1 MCYYD
6 IVFTYTLLLP
16 ILLVKLKFRS
26 SVNIHPLIRLVSKI
40 GEPCGLACALL
51 MSQMR
56 KLVSHP
62 NPHKHYVK
70 AHISCTTTT
79 MNSILLSLMVTLET
93 ETDLSCTQGELL
105 LCISMESFYDP
116 AFLPTKMARLIIHVE
131 STTLLNWDTANQ
143 LERWVTEVSRRQ
155 HPKKGWCVV
164 WVWGSRVLGAPP
176 GAWDKWWQE
185 TALGFLPDLTNWTP
199 GKGVRE
205 QLILPEK
212 LLLKPT
218 FKNFIH
224 KICRALFCEG
234 RWSFSRG
241 KRKQTNKCSAS
252 QFIPIWWV
260 RWCSNSEDGQ
270 FHKAD
275 ENKKERNRIMLFR
288 ILLSKWYMR
297 IKKYKT

>member
-1 MCYYD
+1 MADFLCGTKISLLCFHPSTNSTCSQD
-6 IVFTYTLLLP
+6 GRALRPGLCPAHVPNEEISLAPKPTQTL
-16 ILLVKLKFRS
+16 
-26 SVNIHPLIRLVSKI
+26 HT
-40 GEPCGLACALL
+40 
-51 MSQMR
+51 
-56 KLVSHP
+56 
-62 NPHKHYVK
+62 YVK

-93 ETDLSCTQGELL
+93 ETDLSCTQGELF

-205 QLILPEK
+205 QLQRTTIDI
-212 LLLKPT
+212 
-218 FKNFIH
+218 N
-224 KICRALFCEG
+224 
-234 RWSFSRG
+234 FSR
-241 KRKQTNKCSAS
+241 Q
-252 QFIPIWWV
+252 V
-260 RWCSNSEDGQ
+260 
-270 FHKAD
+270 
-275 ENKKERNRIMLFR
+275 LFR
-288 ILLSKWYMR
+288 DWIL
-297 IKKYKT
+297 